1 MSLTDFLKN
10 GYTAYHVTAL
20 LETVL
25 LEKGFLK
32 LDEREPFSLVS
43 GKKYFIVREDA
54 SLIAF
59 FLPNEAPLGFQ
70 IAAAHS
76 DSPALYVTGEKH
88 DGRYVRLSVEKYGG
102 PLSATWYDR
111 PLRLAGRVFVKEGSG
126 ARAVLFDA
134 EKPVFLPSVAP
145 HQNREAETKVMSD
158 PHRDLLPLFGM
169 DTGEEL
175 LKKTVAERLGV
186 SEDSILSHDLYLTAA
201 NEPTLWGDDFISAP
215 RLDDLLCVYGL
226 LEGFLEASPTRAI
239 PIFAVFNGE
248 EIGSTLYEGANS
260 DFLDRTLTRVC
271 EALSLPKAEML
282 ARSFFVSADNAH
294 GIHPSHPELYNAESS
309 CVPNG
314 GVVIKET
321 ASRRYTTSGFSAAM
335 TRLLCEE
342 AGVPVQVF
350 RNRPDL
356 PGGGTLGAIATT
368 HTSVPAVDI
377 GLAQLAMHS
386 ACETAGMRDVSH
398 LTALAKHYFSVSLT
412 YTDGGAFWQ
421 K

>member
-20 LETVL
+20 LTKAFTEN
-25 LEKGFLK
+25 GFIRLY
-32 LDEREPFSLVS
+32 EHEPFSLVC

-201 NEPTLWGDDFISAP
+201 NVMAQIKEDPKNANKPDQIIEKMVGGKINKFYEQNC
-215 RLDDLLCVYGL
+215 LLQQEFVKDNDQKVGKY
-226 LEGFLEASPTRAI
+226 LEANGVKLIGFVRFEKGEGLEKKEEN
-239 PIFAVFNGE
+239 FADEVA
-248 EIGSTLYEGANS
+248 S
-260 DFLDRTLTRVC
+260 
-271 EALSLPKAEML
+271 M
-282 ARSFFVSADNAH
+282 
-294 GIHPSHPELYNAESS
+294 
-309 CVPNG
+309 
-314 GVVIKET
+314 IK
-321 ASRRYTTSGFSAAM
+321 
-335 TRLLCEE
+335 
-342 AGVPVQVF
+342 
-350 RNRPDL
+350 
-356 PGGGTLGAIATT
+356 
-368 HTSVPAVDI
+368 
-377 GLAQLAMHS
+377 
-386 ACETAGMRDVSH
+386 
-398 LTALAKHYFSVSLT
+398 
-412 YTDGGAFWQ
+412 
-421 K
+421 